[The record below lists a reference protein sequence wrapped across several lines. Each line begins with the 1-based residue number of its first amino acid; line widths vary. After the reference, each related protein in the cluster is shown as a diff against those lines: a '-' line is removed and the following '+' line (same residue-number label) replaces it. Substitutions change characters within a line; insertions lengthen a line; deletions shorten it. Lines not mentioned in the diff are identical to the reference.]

1 VTRSLLVALI
11 AAGLVSLVCA
21 VAFEPK
27 AGWETLVIVAPL
39 GVATMVAAHA
49 LAARRQRLGGLRRQ
63 FAAVAIFVVVQ
74 AGIAVAVFIDRMFVS
89 AHDAVLT
96 ALVVAWAALL
106 GMWAGR
112 LVGARALA
120 DLEAVRSTLHA
131 VAEGRR
137 DVGTGVTGGGE
148 IGELAA
154 EVDAMIARL
163 AGEERARRALVASVS
178 HDLRTPVTAL
188 RLLCEAIEDGV
199 VDEGTAEGYVARIA
213 THVRVLGALI
223 DDLFELSRLE
233 SGELRWSMQRVALR
247 RLVEES
253 VEAMRPEAAARAVDV
268 RAVLEAGDPLALG
281 DPARLQRV
289 LFNLIQNAIRHTP
302 PDGSVTVRAGLV
314 DGDVEIEVA
323 DTGEGIPPAERER
336 VFEAFHRL
344 DPARGGDGGAGLGLA
359 ISRAIVEA
367 HGGRIWIADAAPGT
381 RVRVRL
387 RAAA

>member
-1 VTRSLLVALI
+1 VTRSLLVALV
-11 AAGLVSLVCA
+11 ASALVSLVCA

-39 GVATMVAAHA
+39 GVATMLAAHA

-63 FAAVAIFVVVQ
+63 FAAVAVFVVAQ
-74 AGIAVAVFIDRMFVS
+74 AAIAVAVFVDRMFVS

-106 GMWAGR
+106 GLWAGR
-112 LVGARALA
+112 LFGARALA
-120 DLEAVRSTLHA
+120 DLESVRGTLHA

-137 DVGTGVTGGGE
+137 DVETGVTGGGE

-154 EVDAMIARL
+154 EVDGMIARL

-188 RLLCEAIEDGV
+188 RLLCEAIEDGL
-199 VDEGTAEGYVARIA
+199 VDETTAEEYIGRIA
-213 THVRVLGALI
+213 THVRVLGGLI
-223 DDLFELSRLE
+223 DDLFELTRLE
-233 SGELRWSMQRVALR
+233 SGELRWEMQRVALR

-302 PDGSVTVRAGLV
+302 PDGSVTVRAGLAG
-314 DGDVEIEVA
+314 GDVEIEVA

-381 RVRVRL
+381 CVRVRL
-387 RAAA
+387 RAAT